1 MQISSKPHALN
12 HKDRAPSAWV
22 SDYHQ
27 AMIPIETLI
36 QFSGTAFILAAL
48 PGPDSLFVLTQS
60 ALRGARTGLALTL
73 GLCTGL
79 VLYSIAVAFGV
90 ALIFQTSPLAFT
102 LLKFVGTAYLLYL
115 SYSAYR
121 AKPSPLEP
129 TKADSGRTYL
139 RGVLMNLSNP
149 KVAIFFLAFLPQFT
163 SPEWGNLTVQMLTLG
178 ALMVVC
184 TCIVFSL
191 MSLLA
196 GTLNSRL
203 RKSERSLNRVSAVF
217 IFCLALKLGFS

>member
-1 MQISSKPHALN
+1 
-12 HKDRAPSAWV
+12 
-22 SDYHQ
+22 
-27 AMIPIETLI
+27 MIPIEALVK
-36 QFSGTAFILAAL
+36 FSGTALVLAAL

-79 VLYSIAVAFGV
+79 VIYSVAVAFGV

-102 LLKFVGTAYLLYL
+102 MLKIIGTAYLLYL
-115 SYSAYR
+115 AYSSYR
-121 AKPSPLEP
+121 AEPSPLEP
-129 TKADSGRTYL
+129 SKADTGRTYL
-139 RGVLMNLSNP
+139 RGVVMNLSNP

-163 SPEWGNLTVQMLTLG
+163 SPAWGNITIQMLTLG
-178 ALMVVC
+178 TLMVVS
-184 TCIVFSL
+184 TCIVFTL

-203 RKSERSLNRVSAVF
+203 RKSERTLNRVASAF
-217 IFCLALKLGFS
+217 IFCLAVKLGLS